1 MANDALA
8 VYLNDHLAGS
18 VAALELIES
27 LTAHEHGRPLEQTLL
42 GLHRDIS
49 QDQETLRELLAR
61 LEADESTLKRA
72 AAWLTE
78 KAARVKLALAAR
90 EHPALARLE
99 GLESLA
105 LGIQGKAG
113 LWRALA
119 EVARDEP
126 RLAGREY
133 GLLET
138 RAIAQHALVERARV
152 AAAREA
158 LVGEAGTEASG
169 G

>member
-1 MANDALA
+1 MADAALA

-27 LTAHEHGRPLEQTLL
+27 LTAHEPGQPLEQTLQ
-42 GLHRDIS
+42 GLHREIS
-49 QDQETLRELLAR
+49 QDQQTLREILAG
-61 LEADESTLKRA
+61 LDADESTLKRA

-78 KAARVKLALAAR
+78 KAGRARLALAAR

-119 EVARDEP
+119 EIARDDP

-138 RAIAQHALVERARV
+138 RAIAQHAIVERARL

-158 LVGEAGTEASG
+158 LGGEARTDAGGT
-169 G
+169 

>member
-1 MANDALA
+1 MSTDALA

-18 VAALELIES
+18 VAALELVES
-27 LTAHEHGRPLEQTLL
+27 LAAHEEGGPLEQALL
-42 GLHRDIS
+42 GLQQEIA
-49 QDQETLRELLAR
+49 QDQETLREILSR
-61 LEADESTLKRA
+61 LDADASKLKRA

-78 KAARVKLALAAR
+78 KAGRARLALAAR

-119 EVARDEP
+119 EAAAGEP
-126 RLAGREY
+126 RLAGY
-133 GLLET
+133 QFGTLEM
-138 RAIAQHALVERARV
+138 RAVAQHAIVERERI

-158 LVGEAGTEASG
+158 LGAEPGVPG
-169 G
+169 GR